1 MNSYVKEKIESIKKS
16 THTNDGMFMREE
28 KTWNINM
35 NTNLQIQKKNRRND

>member
-1 MNSYVKEKIESIKKS
+1 MTECL
-16 THTNDGMFMREE
+16 REE